1 MKNKLSILVF
11 FVSIFVFA
19 GCENQKDLFGNWQID
34 SLIQDGVYQQI
45 AVSDISFLMEDNQ
58 FFVAGNSGVNRFNG
72 IVKVQGNKIIIEN
85 LASTRMMGSEEEMEY
100 ENLFLQTLTGV
111 SIFKIKDN
119 KLKII
124 NADKKLELNFFRKN

>member
-1 MKNKLSILVF
+1 MKTKLSILVF

-19 GCENQKDLFGNWQID
+19 GCENQNDLSGNWQID

-111 SIFKIKDN
+111 
-119 KLKII
+119 
-124 NADKKLELNFFRKN
+124 

>member
-1 MKNKLSILVF
+1 
-11 FVSIFVFA
+11 
-19 GCENQKDLFGNWQID
+19 
-34 SLIQDGVYQQI
+34 
-45 AVSDISFLMEDNQ
+45 MEDNQ

-111 SIFKIKDN
+111 STFKIKDN

-124 NADKKLELNFFRKN
+124 NADKKLELNFIRKN